1 MLDIQKLRKRLKIW
15 SEDLE
20 KVPVLG
26 KIVKKS
32 KTWTLPGFQHLPLYD
47 VMDYFFQ
54 SLGKGIIFQRAAA
67 LTYRIFVALV
77 PMIIALF
84 SVIAFLGEGVQQ
96 TLISL
101 LQSMIPV
108 YAWPAVEDVI
118 SGVVT
123 VQNGT
128 LSLLMLLF
136 GIYFGVICC
145 NGLLAALDTSY
156 FNDQRRNLLKQVLLS
171 FLIMF
176 VFLLTVLVVVGLMIV
191 ASMIMN
197 KVHSKIGAPT
207 RVYFFLVHGVK
218 WVLIFAALY
227 FVVSFLYYLAPV
239 NRQNYRFFSAG
250 SSVCTILLVLVL
262 WALNVYFSHFSNYN
276 LIYGSLGAIFAI
288 LLWLNWSSLAFL
300 LGYDL
305 NVSIAKAKGEGVERL
320 PSGSE
325 KENGETE
332 RKYKDNLEQ

>member
-1 MLDIQKLRKRLKIW
+1 MILLDIQKLRKRLRIW

-20 KVPVLG
+20 RVPVIG
-26 KIVKKS
+26 KVVKKS

-54 SLGKGIIFQRAAA
+54 SLGKGVIFQRAAA
-67 LTYRIFVALV
+67 LTYRIFIALV

-101 LQSMIPV
+101 LQSVIPV

-118 SGVVT
+118 TGVVT

-128 LSLLMLLF
+128 LSLLMLFFGLYF
-136 GIYFGVICC
+136 GIICC
-145 NGLLAALDTSY
+145 NGLLAALNTSY
-156 FNDQRRNLLKQVLLS
+156 FNDQKRNIIKQLLLS
-171 FLIMF
+171 LHIMLMVF
-176 VFLLTVLVVVGLMIV
+176 VTVLVVVALMII
-191 ASMIMN
+191 ASVVMN
-197 KVHSKIGAPT
+197 RVHAKIGAPV

-218 WVLIFAALY
+218 WILIFAALY
-227 FVVSFLYYLAPV
+227 FVVSMLYYLAPV
-239 NRQNYRFFSAG
+239 NKQNYRFFSAG
-250 SSVCTILLVLVL
+250 SSVCTFLLVVIL
-262 WALNVYFSHFSNYN
+262 WALNFYFSHFSNYN

-305 NVSIAKAKGEGVERL
+305 NVSIAKAKGEGVERV
-320 PSGSE
+320 PTVEE
-325 KENGETE
+325 KEEKTT
-332 RKYKDNLEQ
+332 